1 MKQKKL
7 NGHIFKWTVV
17 ILTTFLLF
25 SGCRKFDSITPDKPQ
40 NYQELKEKFF
50 NTNSTNDIEIKKLAS
65 DIKRQDSIFKFL
77 PDFVR
82 KNGLPKWDKVIY
94 KTSNHSSIGGQ
105 SNQTIQSNAV
115 TSTSSSSN
123 NNEDQG
129 VFLIP
134 LQSQNSSLVQSYITA
149 YKHNDSLYTYRL
161 YNKDSLNNVQ
171 AGSSTTKNN
180 LLNTQAVFGYFE
192 KSINNVDS
200 ININV
205 PLDATIKNVN
215 INFNTTGSSNISNN
229 NVVTSSASSGGCDMT
244 IEIEITYT
252 LTEWYDGAGNLIAAQ
267 YSVSV
272 VMNITIDCS
281 GGGGG
286 GGCGCGGGYGG
297 GSTGGGS
304 TGGGSTGGGSTGGG
318 GYWWGYGSGYPWY
331 TGGGGG
337 YYDPN
342 WYWWWTGGGGGTYIP
357 SYNDYAV
364 PPFTW
369 TFSGDDGTTFTDT
382 DPLKEPDFQFDPADN
397 YETTYPRFTNM
408 VKNLKTFVK
417 NNPKVLAALQTYS
430 GFSKQQILNH
440 LTFGQGPIIKVE
452 EMNGRFGFYNKNNGN
467 KTLHIRA
474 SYVRGLEQAFLQST
488 QEATAF
494 LLAVTILHEYV
505 HLGTTQ
511 NNISEGVYDFGYGF
525 ERDAFNV
532 IVDDDNAG
540 SVVIKFSKY
549 F

>member
-17 ILTTFLLF
+17 ILTTVLFF

-65 DIKRQDSIFKFL
+65 DIKKQDSIFKFL

-94 KTSNHSSIGGQ
+94 KTGNHSKIGGQ
-105 SNQTIQSNAV
+105 SNQPISSNAV
-115 TSTSSSSN
+115 ASTASSSN

-171 AGSSTTKNN
+171 AGSNTTKNN

-200 ININV
+200 ININS
-205 PLDATIKNVN
+205 PIDATIKNVN

-229 NVVTSSASSGGCDMT
+229 NLVTSSASSGGCDMT

-267 YSVSV
+267 FSVSV

-286 GGCGCGGGYGG
+286 GGCGCGGG

-342 WYWWWTGGGGGTYIP
+342 WYWWWTGGGGGNYTP

-369 TFSGDDGTTFTDT
+369 TFTGDDGTSFNDP
-382 DPLKEPDFQFDPADN
+382 DPLNEPDFQFDPADN
-397 YETTYPRFTNM
+397 YETTYPRFTDM

-417 NNPKVLAALQTYS
+417 NNPKVLSALQTYS

-440 LTFGQGPIIKVE
+440 LTFGQGPTIKVE
-452 EMNGRFGFYNKNNGN
+452 EMTGRFGFYNKNNGN

-474 SYVRGLEQAFLQST
+474 SYVRGLEQAYLQST

-532 IVDDDNAG
+532 IIDDDNAG
-540 SVVIKFSKY
+540 TVVLKFSQY